1 MTDAVT
7 SSTVAARSPWA
18 VDARTVVFGA
28 IGAALYAVLG
38 QFQFVV
44 PGTQNVSVRPA
55 FALVMFVAFA
65 FGPVAGA
72 FAGLVGNALLDQIS
86 GWGLTTSWN
95 WSVANGLAALAFG
108 VLAVGVARSDRSSV
122 AKIALLGSIG
132 VAIGF
137 LFVITDIWMLGIDF
151 ATFLSANY
159 VPVVIANV
167 IAVAVLTPILVRAW
181 EPLAER
187 IGR

>member
-1 MTDAVT
+1 
-7 SSTVAARSPWA
+7 
-18 VDARTVVFGA
+18 VDARTIVFGA

-38 QFQFVV
+38 QFQVAL
-44 PGTQNVSVRPA
+44 PGTQSVSIRPA

-65 FGPVAGA
+65 FGPIAGA
-72 FAGLVGNALLDQIS
+72 SAGLVGNALLDQIS

-108 VLAVGVARSDRSSV
+108 VLAVGVASSDRWSF
-122 AKIALLGSIG
+122 AKTALLGSIG

-137 LFVITDIWMLGIDF
+137 LFVATDIWLLGITF
-151 ATFLSANY
+151 AVFVAQNY
-159 VPVVIANV
+159 VPVVISNV

>member
-1 MTDAVT
+1 MTDAAT
-7 SSTVAARSPWA
+7 GVAVNRSPWA

-72 FAGLVGNALLDQIS
+72 FAGLVGNAVLDQIS

-95 WSVANGLAALAFG
+95 WSVANGLAAFVFG
-108 VLAVGVARSDRSSV
+108 ALVVAVARSDRSSFLKV
-122 AKIALLGSIG
+122 ALLGSIG
-132 VAIGF
+132 VAIEF
-137 LFVITDIWMLGIDF
+137 LFVITDIWIGGIDF
-151 ATFLSANY
+151 STFLTANY
-159 VPVVIANV
+159 GPVVLANV